1 VTKEQIL
8 ITVREVF
15 REVFRDPALEV
26 NMNTTANDI
35 AEWDSLIHMH
45 LIAAIEERFNCEFSF
60 NEVMNFENAG
70 DMINKLAEKL
80 T

>member
-1 VTKEQIL
+1 MTKDQIL
-8 ITVREVF
+8 TAVQEVF
-15 REVFRDPALEV
+15 RQVFRDPALEV

-45 LIAAIEERFNCEFSF
+45 LIAAIEERLNCEFSF
-60 NEVMNFENAG
+60 NEVMNFESVG

-80 T
+80 S